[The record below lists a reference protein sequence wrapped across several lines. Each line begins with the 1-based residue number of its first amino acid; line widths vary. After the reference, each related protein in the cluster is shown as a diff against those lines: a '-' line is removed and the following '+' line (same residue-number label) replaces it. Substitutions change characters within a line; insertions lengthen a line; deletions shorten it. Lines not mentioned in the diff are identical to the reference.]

1 MHKYSTQLGEARKQK
16 NGCEVNDKKLCE
28 YFNCQISK
36 LNMAY
41 DSAIKIIN
49 EKRKQ
54 FTEILRQRL
63 VDEKRQVD
71 SVKGKVSKKI
81 ERLSEAMKPLKEAV
95 AKLDQIPYEELY
107 QILLQKNAEFKQ
119 IVEES
124 IRSIPETVYACFKDS
139 LKLSDLGSIQYFKA
153 AEMKD
158 FIASKPKSKPT
169 KEEGDRKD
177 KHRLDS
183 KSHRKEK
190 RLNHTDKLLVP
201 EFAGTLGSEDALYL
215 HTSRAKAN
223 YYAMNAQQLP
233 TRSNAALSKQKSSN
247 KDSSTKD
254 LAVFTPKVKEITLPK
269 YTGSEFQ
276 PRGNQRFSERPT
288 DSGLPQSTKSEAGC
302 NGNSKRL
309 EPSENTSTSI
319 DRADQDRREK
329 DVLVQ
334 SDLNSEHDRAV
345 QRSTS
350 TSHKLHTAKCA
361 TLNKDNVKEA
371 ALFKCSEEV
380 AVLGEPNHLSLVPK
394 KRHVS
399 VSMSL

>member
-1 MHKYSTQLGEARKQK
+1 
-16 NGCEVNDKKLCE
+16 
-28 YFNCQISK
+28 
-36 LNMAY
+36 MAY

-71 SVKGKVSKKI
+71 SVKGKISKKI

-124 IRSIPETVYACFKDS
+124 IRSVPETVYACFKDS

-158 FIASKPKSKPT
+158 FIASKSKSKPT

-190 RLNHTDKLLVP
+190 KLNHMDKLFAP
-201 EFAGTLGSEDALYL
+201 EFAGTPSNEDALYL
-215 HTSRAKAN
+215 QTSRAKAN

-233 TRSNAALSKQKSSN
+233 TRSNAVLNKQKSSN
-247 KDSSTKD
+247 KDNSTKD

-269 YTGSEFQ
+269 YAANEFQ
-276 PRGNQRFSERPT
+276 SKASQGFPEKLT
-288 DSGLPQSTKSEAGC
+288 DRILPLNTKSELAG
-302 NGNSKRL
+302 NGSSKRL
-309 EPSENTSTSI
+309 EPNENSNNESVNRTELDNS
-319 DRADQDRREK
+319 EK
-329 DVLVQ
+329 DVLIQ
-334 SDLNSEHDRAV
+334 SDLNSEYDRAI

-350 TSHKLHTAKCA
+350 TSHKQPHNMKYA
-361 TLNKDNVKEA
+361 TLNKESVKEMVQS
-371 ALFKCSEEV
+371 KCSEECL
-380 AVLGEPNHLSLVPK
+380 VLDETNHLSQVPK

-399 VSMSL
+399 VLVTL